1 MAEIGQ
7 AGSAA
12 AGLEAREEDGVLV
25 LRLSGELDVT
35 NAEQV
40 RSAVDAVLSSETER
54 LIFDLEGLR
63 FMDSSGIAM
72 LVSVAHKVREVQVRN
87 PSTIVRRLIE
97 LTGLADALH
106 VTPSGPVSLPAVPG
120 HLRPAVWDASCVRSP
135 FGRAVQRD
143 AQRRPLPSATRF
155 QQLSADD
162 RQPDGDR

>member
-1 MAEIGQ
+1 MAEMGQ

-12 AGLEAREEDGVLV
+12 ARLEAREEDGVLV

-35 NAEQV
+35 NAKQV

-54 LIFDLEGLR
+54 LIFDLEGLQ

-87 PSTIVRRLIE
+87 PSIIVRRLIE

-106 VTPSGPVSLPAVPG
+106 VTPSGPVSLPAGPG
-120 HLRPAVWDASCVRSP
+120 HLKPTV
-135 FGRAVQRD
+135 
-143 AQRRPLPSATRF
+143 
-155 QQLSADD
+155 
-162 RQPDGDR
+162 

>member
-12 AGLEAREEDGVLV
+12 ARLEAREEDGVLV

-35 NAEQV
+35 NAKQV

-54 LIFDLEGLR
+54 LIFELEGLQ

-87 PSTIVRRLIE
+87 PSIIVRRLIE

-106 VTPSGPVSLPAVPG
+106 VTPSGPVSLPAGPG
-120 HLRPAVWDASCVRSP
+120 HLKPIVADASYVRSP
-135 FGRAVQRD
+135 FGGAVQRD
-143 AQRRPLPSATRF
+143 A
-155 QQLSADD
+155 
-162 RQPDGDR
+162 